1 MPRPRIEKTIGP
13 AKREL
18 FKAYRADKAL
28 RAHNDA
34 AIGKFAKSTH
44 RPFVVTIRDKGKIV
58 GGLVADT
65 YWGWMYV
72 NVLWV
77 AERYRGKGCG
87 QSLMEAAETEA
98 RKRGVRS
105 VFLAS
110 FSFQAPKFY
119 VKLGYRV
126 FGRLADFPAGT
137 GHQFILLT
145 KAL

>member
-1 MPRPRIEKTIGP
+1 MPGPRIEKLIGP

-18 FKAYRADKAL
+18 FQALQAY
-28 RAHNDA
+28 NDA
-34 AIGKFAKSTH
+34 ALGKSTH

-77 AERYRGKGCG
+77 SERHRGKGWG
-87 QSLMEAAETEA
+87 RALMQEAETEA
-98 RKRGVRS
+98 QKRGIHN
-105 VFLAS
+105 VFLDS
-110 FSFQAPKFY
+110 FTFQAPKFY
-119 VKLGYRV
+119 AKLGYCE
-126 FGRLADFPAGT
+126 FGRLKDFPT
-137 GHQFILLT
+137 GHERVWMT

>member
-1 MPRPRIEKTIGP
+1 MPEPRIENKIGP

-18 FKAYRADKAL
+18 FKALGAD
-28 RAHNDA
+28 NTA
-34 AIGKFAKSTH
+34 AVGNPNR
-44 RPFVVTIRDKGKIV
+44 RPLVMTIRQKGKIAA
-58 GGLVADT
+58 GLIADT
-65 YWGWMYV
+65 YFGWMYV
-72 NVLWV
+72 NALWV
-77 AERYRGKGCG
+77 HERYRGKGWG

-98 RKRGVRS
+98 RKRGVRN

-110 FSFQAPKFY
+110 FSFQAPNFY